1 MKKRKHHLLKNEI
14 EMLQIILREEGYPT
28 QEYKLKL
35 AEKLENLKKEW
46 YKVKK
51 LKKDMKKDEKY
62 YCSKHG
68 NEGNPNCKECIENL
82 KRLAKDNNAIVIG
95 DFK

>member
-1 MKKRKHHLLKNEI
+1 MRKNK
-14 EMLQIILREEGYPT
+14 
-28 QEYKLKL
+28 
-35 AEKLENLKKEW
+35 
-46 YKVKK
+46 
-51 LKKDMKKDEKY
+51 KY